1 MSVITQKVAPDTQL
15 QRVAGRAR
23 KATPGVFGAG
33 QDLASIR
40 KAIKEELARAMRSD
54 ARLAAMIIVAEPER
68 IGHKPVGDFL
78 LGTIK
83 CVEFE
88 TVQGWLQDA
97 GVNPWRTGY
106 QLAPEHRGALA
117 CRLIEFWK
125 SDADL

>member
-23 KATPGVFGAG
+23 KATPGVFGAA

-40 KAIKEELARAMRSD
+40 KAIKKELARAMRSD
-54 ARLAAMIIVAEPER
+54 ARLAAMIIIAEPER
-68 IGHKPVGDFL
+68 IGNDRIGEWL
-78 LGTIK
+78 LRIR

-88 TVQGWLQDA
+88 TVQGWLQHA

-106 QLAPEHRGALA
+106 QLAPRHRGALA
-117 CRLIEFWK
+117 RQLIAFWK
-125 SDADL
+125 EGDEA